1 MSDFGK
7 LVDWLSTAHNWW
19 GPDGATHRIVQH
31 LGLTAVSLAIAG
43 VIAVPLGV
51 WLGHIGRGGA
61 LAINLSNAARA
72 VPTFAVL
79 VLLAVGPLGLGNT
92 AVVVSLVLFALA
104 PMLANSF
111 VGVDGV
117 DRDVTE
123 SARAM
128 GMTGWQVLVKAELP
142 LAMPLLMTGIRIAT
156 VQVVAT
162 ATIAALIGGGGLG
175 RLVVDGFTTQNR
187 GMLLGGAVLVAVLAL
202 LLDGLLALAQRSA
215 DPLRRRGGG
224 AGGPGGTTGRTSR
237 RSRRNRPEPA
247 SRRDRDRTA
256 LA

>member
-128 GMTGWQVLVKAELP
+128 GMTGWQVLVRAELP

-202 LLDGLLALAQRSA
+202 LLDGVLALAQRSA

-224 AGGPGGTTGRTSR
+224 PVSTGVR
-237 RSRRNRPEPA
+237 A
-247 SRRDRDRTA
+247 SRPDDRPDVEAIAPQQT
-256 LA
+256 

>member
-1 MSDFGK
+1 VAKGGAVSDFGK
-7 LVDWLSTAHNWW
+7 LVDWLSTGAHWS
-19 GPDGATHRIVQH
+19 GSDGAVHRIVQH

-43 VIAVPLGV
+43 AIAVPLGV

-61 LAINLSNAARA
+61 LAINVSNAARA

-92 AVVVSLVLFALA
+92 AVIVSLVLFALA
-104 PMLANSF
+104 PMLTNSF

-117 DRDVTE
+117 DRDVRE

-128 GMTGWQVLVKAELP
+128 GMTGWQVLRRAELP

-175 RLVVDGFTTQNR
+175 RLVVDGFTTQDR
-187 GMLLGGAVLVAVLAL
+187 GMLLGGAVLVALLAL
-202 LLDGLLALAQRSA
+202 LLDGVLAVAQRAA

-224 AGGPGGTTGRTSR
+224 PVSSR
-237 RSRRNRPEPA
+237 IAASDPA
-247 SRRDRDRTA
+247 DGSADVEAVAPQQT
-256 LA
+256 